1 MDNSF
6 RQTAARV
13 KGMQTIEDKVRATLR
28 QYGLKP
34 RPKDLAWN
42 QNQLYV
48 TNPDALELTVRV
60 NGGPPVLQVFSC
72 LEVERC
78 ARNVSDPDTAI
89 KIQSIAEEFHKLKP
103 PG

>member
-1 MDNSF
+1 MDNSV

-13 KGMQTIEDKVRATLR
+13 KGMQTIEHKVRATLR
-28 QYGLKP
+28 QYGLAL
-34 RPKDLAWN
+34 RPKDMAWN
-42 QNQLYV
+42 RNQPYV

>member
-28 QYGLKP
+28 QYGLKL

-78 ARNVSDPDTAI
+78 ARSISDPDTAI